1 MGRERKTG
9 EKERGEEE
17 RRAHRHVGRLRTHTC
32 CALGEKTI
40 TEGHYQMRFVKLP
53 GISLH
58 PSSPPR
64 LLASLF
70 LSFLLPS
77 LFLPSFFHYSLT
89 LMISLGGSGPVWDGQ
104 RHTILLAI
112 NLRL

>member
-40 TEGHYQMRFVKLP
+40 TEGHY
-53 GISLH
+53 
-58 PSSPPR
+58 
-64 LLASLF
+64 
-70 LSFLLPS
+70 
-77 LFLPSFFHYSLT
+77 
-89 LMISLGGSGPVWDGQ
+89 
-104 RHTILLAI
+104 
-112 NLRL
+112 

>member
-9 EKERGEEE
+9 EIERGEEE
-17 RRAHRHVGRLRTHTC
+17 KRAHRHVGRLRTHTC

-53 GISLH
+53 GISLPLPH
-58 PSSPPR
+58 PP
-64 LLASLF
+64 
-70 LSFLLPS
+70 LLPCS
-77 LFLPSFFHYSLT
+77 LPSFSLPLFLPSFFHYSLT
-89 LMISLGGSGPVWDGQ
+89 LMISLGGSGPVWDGR